1 MTKNSRIFV
10 SLNVSYEFVSIFM
23 FVLVTKKNLHVCV
36 IILKKKVKTNKQT
49 IQHATFN
56 QAPKSLL
63 LLLKESK
70 TQKFLTNSN
79 IGFFFKTFS
88 PTPKTDMFQIDHLC
102 IVFTTQ
108 TYFFYSESNGANT
121 FQSKILT
128 NHIR

>member
-102 IVFTTQ
+102 IVYLQ
-108 TYFFYSESNGANT
+108 HKHIFFIPNPMEPTHSNPK
-121 FQSKILT
+121 F
-128 NHIR
+128 